1 MKYLLLSV
9 LLISLVGL
17 SIPNV
22 FAESV
27 PDWVKNTAG
36 WWATDAISEAEF
48 VNAIE
53 FLINEE
59 IIQISNTISGKDGS
73 EHIPE
78 WIKNNAGWWAGGQI
92 NDHTFVL
99 GLEWLLAN
107 GIIVIE
113 KNLIQTDSDFRV
125 AFIGDQGNTMQSI
138 AVLNLIKNEGAQMVL
153 HQGDFDYGDNPDGWD
168 KMISDVLGSNFPYFA
183 SIGQHDELKWNGYQE
198 KLYDRLKK
206 NPNAECIGDLGVK
219 SSCTYKGLFF
229 ILAGPGMKGS
239 GHSSFIENEL
249 NDNDHIWRICS
260 WAKNMH
266 YIQTGE
272 KPDKVGWEV
281 YENCKNGGA
290 IIATAHEHV
299 YSRTK
304 SLINIENQIVDYR
317 WSEPDKLRVKEGST
331 FVFVSGLG
339 GKSIRDQ
346 NRCLPDFYPYGCNE
360 EWAKIYTSNQGAEFG
375 ALFCT
380 FNVDGQPNNAEC
392 YFKNIN
398 GGIVDEFT
406 VTSFI
411 GIEDVDS
418 NLYEIDLSDKD
429 LSNRDL
435 SGMILVDID
444 FTDVNLT
451 GAKLTGADLSLSN
464 LAGADLSGMDLT
476 GTKLRAADLTGVN
489 LDGTILTGTNLSNS
503 ILTGV
508 DLTGVDLSGTIL
520 RGADLTNTNLT
531 GVDLSDRDLTETIL
545 SGMDLS
551 GKDLTG
557 TKLRGADITNVNFTG
572 TILTGADLSLS
583 NLAGADLTG
592 VDLTETILR
601 GADLTNVN
609 FTGTILTGADLSL
622 SNLAGADLSGVDLS
636 GTILTGADLTN
647 TNLIGVDLSNTIL
660 TSVDLTGVD
669 LSGTIL
675 TGADLTYTNLAG
687 VDLSG
692 MDLTEAIFDHAS
704 FADANLENTN
714 LTRASFVDVDLTK
727 IKNKSLAGTNWFGAS
742 FAHSNLSGINLD
754 GAILDATNFNNATLS
769 GLDFTVISG
778 GDLIQASPGRP
789 FVDSG
794 AFIDADL
801 SNSNFEGVDLSPK
814 KSYLKVFKDKA
825 HLISDGTPTP
835 EAKAMIKDFLLKFS
849 SSSIR
854 VTSTEISGN
863 DVVLKF
869 VFANIFVRAN
879 LENANFKN
887 ADLTLADFGS
897 ANLTNADLEG
907 ANLSR
912 SNLNNANLE
921 GAILDNATLPNTNLK
936 CINHSICNS

>member
-1 MKYLLLSV
+1 MDPNGIHIYQKQRKANKMKYLLLSV

-36 WWATDAISEAEF
+36 WWATDVISEAEF

-92 NDHTFVL
+92 NDRTFVL

-125 AFIGDQGNTMQSI
+125 AFIGDQGNEMQSI

-153 HQGDFDYGDNPDGWD
+153 HQGDFDYEDNPDAWD

-183 SIGQHDELKWNGYQE
+183 SIGHHDELKWNGYQE

-206 NPNAECIGDLGVK
+206 NPDVECIGDLGIK
-219 SSCTYKGLFF
+219 SSCTYNGLFF
-229 ILAGPGMKGS
+229 ILVGPGIMGS
-239 GHSSFIENEL
+239 SHSSFIEDQLDSN
-249 NDNDHIWRICS
+249 NHIWRICS
-260 WAKNMH
+260 WSKNMH

-272 KPDKVGWEV
+272 KTDTVGWEV

-290 IIATAHEHV
+290 IIATAHDHV

-304 SLINIENQIVDYR
+304 SLINVENQIVDYR
-317 WSEPDKLRVKEGST
+317 WPEPDKLRVKEGST

-339 GKSIRDQ
+339 GQVKYNQD
-346 NRCLPDFYPYGCNE
+346 RCLPYFYPYGCNE

-451 GAKLTGADLSLSN
+451 GAKLTRADLSLSN

-503 ILTGV
+503 ILTSV
-508 DLTGVDLSGTIL
+508 
-520 RGADLTNTNLT
+520 
-531 GVDLSDRDLTETIL
+531 
-545 SGMDLS
+545 DLS

-557 TKLRGADITNVNFTG
+557 NNISNAFIANTNLSNVILVNADLTDSVLIRTTLTGADLTGANLTGADLSGIDLTETKLRGADLRGAN
-572 TILTGADLSLS
+572 LTGADLSGIDLTETK
-583 NLAGADLTG
+583 LREADLTG
-592 VDLTETILR
+592 
-601 GADLTNVN
+601 AN
-609 FTGTILTGADLSL
+609 LTGA
-622 SNLAGADLSGVDLS
+622 
-636 GTILTGADLTN
+636 
-647 TNLIGVDLSNTIL
+647 
-660 TSVDLTGVD
+660 
-669 LSGTIL
+669 
-675 TGADLTYTNLAG
+675 
-687 VDLSG
+687 DLSG
-692 MDLTEAIFDHAS
+692 MDLTENS
-704 FADANLENTN
+704 TE
-714 LTRASFVDVDLTK
+714 RR
-727 IKNKSLAGTNWFGAS
+727 
-742 FAHSNLSGINLD
+742 
-754 GAILDATNFNNATLS
+754 
-769 GLDFTVISG
+769 GLD
-778 GDLIQASPGRP
+778 
-789 FVDSG
+789 
-794 AFIDADL
+794 
-801 SNSNFEGVDLSPK
+801 
-814 KSYLKVFKDKA
+814 
-825 HLISDGTPTP
+825 
-835 EAKAMIKDFLLKFS
+835 
-849 SSSIR
+849 
-854 VTSTEISGN
+854 
-863 DVVLKF
+863 
-869 VFANIFVRAN
+869 
-879 LENANFKN
+879 
-887 ADLTLADFGS
+887 
-897 ANLTNADLEG
+897 
-907 ANLSR
+907 
-912 SNLNNANLE
+912 
-921 GAILDNATLPNTNLK
+921 
-936 CINHSICNS
+936 

>member
-1 MKYLLLSV
+1 
-9 LLISLVGL
+9 
-17 SIPNV
+17 
-22 FAESV
+22 
-27 PDWVKNTAG
+27 
-36 WWATDAISEAEF
+36 
-48 VNAIE
+48 
-53 FLINEE
+53 
-59 IIQISNTISGKDGS
+59 
-73 EHIPE
+73 
-78 WIKNNAGWWAGGQI
+78 
-92 NDHTFVL
+92 
-99 GLEWLLAN
+99 
-107 GIIVIE
+107 
-113 KNLIQTDSDFRV
+113 
-125 AFIGDQGNTMQSI
+125 
-138 AVLNLIKNEGAQMVL
+138 
-153 HQGDFDYGDNPDGWD
+153 
-168 KMISDVLGSNFPYFA
+168 
-183 SIGQHDELKWNGYQE
+183 
-198 KLYDRLKK
+198 
-206 NPNAECIGDLGVK
+206 
-219 SSCTYKGLFF
+219 YKGLFF
-229 ILAGPGMKGS
+229 ILAGPGVKGS

-317 WSEPDKLRVKEGST
+317 WPEPDKLRVKEGSA

-451 GAKLTGADLSLSN
+451 GAKLTRADLSLSN

-520 RGADLTNTNLT
+520 IGADLSNTNLT
-531 GVDLSDRDLTETIL
+531 SVNLSGMDLTGTIL

-557 TKLRGADITNVNFTG
+557 TKLRGAD
-572 TILTGADLSLS
+572 
-583 NLAGADLTG
+583 
-592 VDLTETILR
+592 
-601 GADLTNVN
+601 LTNV
-609 FTGTILTGADLSL
+609 
-622 SNLAGADLSGVDLS
+622 
-636 GTILTGADLTN
+636 
-647 TNLIGVDLSNTIL
+647 
-660 TSVDLTGVD
+660 
-669 LSGTIL
+669 
-675 TGADLTYTNLAG
+675 
-687 VDLSG
+687 
-692 MDLTEAIFDHAS
+692 
-704 FADANLENTN
+704 
-714 LTRASFVDVDLTK
+714 
-727 IKNKSLAGTNWFGAS
+727 
-742 FAHSNLSGINLD
+742 
-754 GAILDATNFNNATLS
+754 
-769 GLDFTVISG
+769 
-778 GDLIQASPGRP
+778 
-789 FVDSG
+789 
-794 AFIDADL
+794 
-801 SNSNFEGVDLSPK
+801 
-814 KSYLKVFKDKA
+814 
-825 HLISDGTPTP
+825 
-835 EAKAMIKDFLLKFS
+835 
-849 SSSIR
+849 
-854 VTSTEISGN
+854 
-863 DVVLKF
+863 
-869 VFANIFVRAN
+869 
-879 LENANFKN
+879 
-887 ADLTLADFGS
+887 
-897 ANLTNADLEG
+897 
-907 ANLSR
+907 
-912 SNLNNANLE
+912 
-921 GAILDNATLPNTNLK
+921 
-936 CINHSICNS
+936 